1 VIERREIWAMP
12 DPFGLQTPERRDT
25 RSREELV
32 HRVRREFDGLP
43 GLTLTLDQAARVF
56 YLDRPRCE
64 RLLGELV
71 QSGELT
77 RMDDQRFK
85 RPGGE

>member
-1 VIERREIWAMP
+1 MP
-12 DPFGLQTPERRDT
+12 DPFRLQTRERRDT
-25 RSREELV
+25 RSRDELV
-32 HRVRREFDGLP
+32 HRVRREFDGLA
-43 GLTLTLDQAARVF
+43 GLTLTVDQAARLLH
-56 YLDRPRCE
+56 LDKPRCE

-77 RMDDQRFK
+77 RIDDQRFT